1 WLSVNFDFFIAS
13 TLKLVFLSTFK
24 HYGFKGS
31 LQKYKRKRRHCKNC
45 GHRDQVLSFL
55 RRRIGKANQEK

>member
-31 LQKYKRKRRHCKNC
+31 LQFLAAV
-45 GHRDQVLSFL
+45 GFTLLSFT
-55 RRRIGKANQEK
+55 RRPLLDDPNERKFPKKSAI